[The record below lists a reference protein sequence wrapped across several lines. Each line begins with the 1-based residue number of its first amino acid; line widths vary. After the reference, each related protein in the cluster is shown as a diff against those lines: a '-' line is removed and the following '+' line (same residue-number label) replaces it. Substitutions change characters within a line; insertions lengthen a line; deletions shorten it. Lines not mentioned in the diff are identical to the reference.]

1 MKLSHTV
8 HRSRGRPTWQDTGKF
23 GGIKHG
29 YNKAGHFATPRPLF
43 SRSFVSV
50 LCQCTCAIKITEV
63 VLQVRDWAQVFL
75 HFPDFFQIKCL
86 FPSSYMIR
94 RSVPK
99 NKNVV
104 FYDVISNIQVNMY
117 LLENKIPAIFLIEYL
132 TFWTLAISLRTTR
145 FNIQKFYMVLALR
158 LLFCTDIRTHSDFC
172 FIHH

>member
-23 GGIKHG
+23 GGIRHG

-50 LCQCTCAIKITEV
+50 LYVCNKDNGSRFTITR
-63 VLQVRDWAQVFL
+63 LSSSIL
-75 HFPDFFQIKCL
+75 TFPGFFQIKCL
-86 FPSSYMIR
+86 FPSSYRIR

-132 TFWTLAISLRTTR
+132 TFWTLAVSLRTTR